1 MAGAGEGDLTTR
13 IHHGLASGL
22 SCDAIVADLV
32 KGGLSGP
39 SAERLV
45 DRALAERDASASPR
59 ERSADSAKEY
69 PGGRR
74 AMVWG
79 AFWLSLGSCVTGATY
94 VFAKAGDPYVQF
106 VLVYGPVVAGV
117 LAFARGLH
125 LWWGTFA
132 GPFPWRPVL
141 VAAALPVLGTL
152 VLVHGTAWVSA
163 RQRAERAAE
172 WERSERAER
181 ARQEDE
187 AAAAQRTAAD
197 QARSEAQAARVRA
210 RQEDEA
216 AAAQRAA
223 AVQARSE
230 AQAARV
236 RNALATVRASE
247 DPTVL
252 CDAALLLGR
261 SGRREAVPDLEVLV
275 RNPGYTR
282 VQGCA
287 AAALVQLGEIDTA
300 LAFYVESAGS
310 ADPDLRRS
318 AFTGFGEI
326 GLRAAPVALP
336 FLAEALHSPHW
347 DTRYLAVDTLS
358 KLGPTARPLLEEA
371 LRDAQK
377 DIRERATRALA
388 RDERR

>member
-22 SCDAIVADLV
+22 SRDAIVADLV
-32 KGGLSGP
+32 KGGLSAP

-45 DRALAERDASASPR
+45 DRALAQRDASASPR
-59 ERSADSAKEY
+59 ERSADAAKEY

-106 VLVYGPVVAGV
+106 VLVYGPVIAGA
-117 LAFARGLH
+117 LAFARGLSR
-125 LWWGTFA
+125 WSEATAA

-141 VAAALPVLGTL
+141 VATALPVLGTL
-152 VLVHGTAWVSA
+152 ALLRGTAWVSA

-172 WERSERAER
+172 WERNGRAER

-187 AAAAQRTAAD
+187 AAAAEREAAD
-197 QARSEAQAARVRA
+197 QARREAQAARERA
-210 RQEDEA
+210 RQEDEVVAEA
-216 AAAQRAA
+216 ADRA
-223 AVQARSE
+223 RRE

-236 RNALATVRASE
+236 RNALATVRGSE
-247 DPTVL
+247 DPTIL

-275 RNPGYTR
+275 RNPGYSS

-287 AAALVQLGEIDTA
+287 ASALVRLGEIDTA
-300 LAFYVESAGS
+300 LAFYVESARG

-318 AFTGFGEI
+318 AFKGFGEI
-326 GLRAAPVALP
+326 GPRAARVALP

-377 DIRERATRALA
+377 DVREQATRALA
-388 RDERR
+388 RDEHR